1 MQSSWSSNNT
11 PQSQHDR
18 VHPKFLANR
27 LFEATRSET
36 PMDSVTLWIYS
47 NVYGKMKNDNFKNAD
62 GVVTEQDGLQTGL
75 LLERTELNHKVFRI
89 LFPLF
94 HSQIQV
100 TLTEVILQRQKY
112 NFQYEHINSCHGAI
126 CVTQVTVDIFI
137 YRYISLNLST
147 FSFHFVLRQS
157 PPTTWKPNQHVQRR
171 TSIQGDLGATRWL
184 LKTVVYVD
192 NFCNLIAIAMCY
204 VNSTYNCFKIS
215 IYS

>member
-75 LLERTELNHKVFRI
+75 LLERTELNHNVFRI

-100 TLTEVILQRQKY
+100 TLMEVILQRQKY
-112 NFQYEHINSCHGAI
+112 NFQYVHINSCHGAI
-126 CVTQVTVDIFI
+126 CV
-137 YRYISLNLST
+137 
-147 FSFHFVLRQS
+147 
-157 PPTTWKPNQHVQRR
+157 
-171 TSIQGDLGATRWL
+171 
-184 LKTVVYVD
+184 
-192 NFCNLIAIAMCY
+192 
-204 VNSTYNCFKIS
+204 NSGNS
-215 IYS
+215 